1 MNKLVEWTID
11 WPARLA
17 RPMAWVGPLVG
28 RILVGEVFM
37 TSGWIK
43 LHNLP
48 RMVETFAEWGIPL
61 PQLTTPFVSA
71 VELVGGILLLLGLFT
86 RLAAVSLAAV
96 MAVAIAMVLWPEVDS
111 LDALLGLS
119 ESAYL
124 AIFLWLALRG
134 PGSASL
140 DCWLQRR
147 FIGARA

>member
-1 MNKLVEWTID
+1 MKTLVEWAID

-17 RPMAWVGPLVG
+17 RPMAWLGPLLG
-28 RILVGEVFM
+28 RIVVGEVFM

-43 LHNLP
+43 LHNLS
-48 RMVETFAEWGIPL
+48 RMVEIFAEWGIPL

-86 RLAAVSLAAV
+86 RMAAAPLAVV
-96 MAVAIAMVLWPEVDS
+96 MVVAIAVVLWPEVDS

-134 PGSASL
+134 AGPASL

-147 FIGARA
+147 FTGARG